1 VRYLVGLGN
10 FTAGDDAVGVHVI
23 DHVWAH
29 GLDRGFSAIDLG
41 ANAMNLV
48 SYLNEETE
56 AMLVVDATQ
65 LGLEPGEYLIF
76 TPDQVETQKELAGI
90 STHEGDALKV
100 LDLAVTAGY
109 PIPPVAIMGIEPLEM
124 ACGGLEL
131 SERLAA
137 RVPEYA
143 TAAIEHLLKM

>member
-1 VRYLVGLGN
+1 MRYLVGLGN

-56 AMLVVDATQ
+56 ALLVVDATQ
-65 LGLEPGEYLIF
+65 LGREPGEYVIF

-100 LDLAVTAGY
+100 VEMAAGAGY
-109 PIPPVAIMGIEPLEM
+109 TIPPIAVMGIEPLAM
-124 ACGGLEL
+124 ACGTLEL
-131 SERLAA
+131 SERLAE
-137 RVPEYA
+137 RVPEY
-143 TAAIEHLLKM
+143 TQAAIDYLLKM